1 MQDLGLILLGLALL
15 WGGTELVIDGA
26 VRIARR
32 YGFSE
37 ILIGLTVLAIGSDLP
52 ETVVAL
58 HGAFLNL
65 AGTDT
70 SALIVGNAIGSA
82 FGQIGLVMG
91 VAGLISYLTLAR
103 RFIFM
108 HGSVL
113 LLSVILLFF
122 AGQDGEVSRIE
133 GVVLIA
139 AFAIYM
145 VMAFKTRGDHKEEF
159 VEQKGNVFYFW
170 SSLIA
175 GMVVVYV
182 GSELTILSATALA
195 ERLGV
200 SQSLIA
206 IVIIGAGTSL
216 PELSISISAA
226 LKKQG
231 GLSVGNIIGSNIYD
245 ALVPIGV
252 ASIISPL
259 RFEHNLL
266 WFDLPVLLG
275 LSVLTLYFFRRKR
288 GLQKGEAMVLVLAYL
303 AYLMS
308 KVVQV

>member
-26 VRIARR
+26 VNIARR
-32 YGFSE
+32 HGISE

-65 AGTDT
+65 TGVDT

-91 VAGLISYLTLAR
+91 VAGLISYLTLSER
-103 RFIFM
+103 YIFM
-108 HGSVL
+108 HGSML

-122 AGQDGEVSRIE
+122 AGQDGAISRIE
-133 GVVLIA
+133 GAVLIG
-139 AFAIYM
+139 AFTIYM
-145 VMAFKTRGDHKEEF
+145 VMAFKTRGDHREEH
-159 VEQKGNVFYFW
+159 VEKKGNLFYFW
-170 SSLIA
+170 SSLFA
-175 GMVVVYV
+175 GLIIVYA
-182 GSELTILSATALA
+182 GSELTVVSATALA

-245 ALVPIGV
+245 ALVPVGA
-252 ASIISPL
+252 ASVIAPL
-259 RFEHNLL
+259 RFERGLL
-266 WFDLPVLLG
+266 FFDLPVLLG
-275 LSVLTLYFFRRKR
+275 LSALALFFFKRKR
-288 GLQKGEAMVLVLAYL
+288 GLQRPEAMVLVLAYL
-303 AYLMS
+303 SYLGI
-308 KVVQV
+308 KLFRA

>member
-26 VRIARR
+26 VNIARR